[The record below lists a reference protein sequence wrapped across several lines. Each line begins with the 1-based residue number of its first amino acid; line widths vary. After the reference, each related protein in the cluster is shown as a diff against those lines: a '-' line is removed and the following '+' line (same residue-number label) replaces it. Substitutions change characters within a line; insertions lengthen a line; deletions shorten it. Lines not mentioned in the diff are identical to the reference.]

1 MLTSARNELNG
12 KVSAIERGAV
22 NDEVELTLADG
33 QKVVAVVTRSGAKA
47 LNLEIGVAA
56 IALIKASWVILL
68 PAASSLRLSARNQLT
83 GKVKKI
89 VTGAVSAEI
98 TVEPPGGVNVV
109 ATITNDS
116 VENLALA
123 PEVAVTAAFKASSV
137 ILGVKA

>member
-98 TVEPPGGVNVV
+98 TVELPGGVNVV